1 MPLGVIQFHGRGRF
15 CQTVS
20 FHPRAIRPEIET
32 SMLATPSSRRST
44 LLALTIAALVLFVD
58 AAGAGE
64 PTRVEITSPL
74 PYGPDPINYF
84 AESTDDAIARLQQRL
99 DEKQLSFENRPDS
112 GYLLDLLRALEVPV
126 ESQTLVFSKT
136 SVNQSLIKPSSPR
149 ALYFNDEVTVG
160 WVPHSAA
167 IEITLQDAQ
176 KGTVFYTLP
185 QRPEDDTTTLKFR
198 RDTRCTACHVSAKTL
213 NVPGHILSSFVT
225 DLRGQPREG
234 FSSINHTTDFEKR
247 WGGWYVSGLAPNLVH
262 RGNLIGEDDT
272 TRHKTDPSYR
282 GAVSDLATLVDL
294 KSYPTAHSD
303 IVALLVLDHQM
314 HFLNLVNRVRL
325 EHALNRRSDAE
336 EQLVRYA
343 LMEDEAL
350 LTGPITGSTK
360 FAETYQ
366 SLGPRD
372 DQGRSLRQLDLTTK
386 LFQHDL
392 SPLVASHSFQSLPD
406 AVKSRLL
413 KQLDERLAAHDAP
426 TARDI
431 ARKTVAGWPK

>member
-1 MPLGVIQFHGRGRF
+1 MLGSPLLPTRLQ
-15 CQTVS
+15 
-20 FHPRAIRPEIET
+20 
-32 SMLATPSSRRST
+32 
-44 LLALTIAALVLFVD
+44 LALTFSVMVFMIGVACAD
-58 AAGAGE
+58 E

-74 PYGPDPINYF
+74 PYGPAPINYF

-99 DEKQLSFENRPDS
+99 DEQAISFENRPDS
-112 GYLLDLLRALEVPV
+112 GYLLDLLQALEVPV

-149 ALYFNDEVTVG
+149 AIYFNEDVTIG
-160 WVPHSAA
+160 WVPHSAV

-185 QRPEDDTTTLKFR
+185 QRMGDDDAMKPKFR

-213 NVPGHILSSFVT
+213 NVPGHILSSFLT
-225 DLRGQPREG
+225 DRRGQPREG
-234 FSSINHTTDFEKR
+234 FSSINHTSDFEKR

-262 RGNLIGEDDT
+262 LGNVIGEEDIA
-272 TRHKTDPSYR
+272 RHKTDPTFR
-282 GAVSDLATLVDL
+282 GAVSDLASLVDL

-343 LMEDEAL
+343 LMEDEAP

-360 FAETYQ
+360 FAEVYQ
-366 SLGPRD
+366 ALGPRD
-372 DQGRSLRQLDLTTK
+372 AQGRSLRQLDLKTK
-386 LFQHDL
+386 LFQHSL
-392 SPLVASHSFQSLPD
+392 SPLVTSHSFQSLPD
-406 AVKSRLL
+406 AVKTRLL
-413 KQLDERLAAHDAP
+413 KQLDEHLATRHDH

>member
-1 MPLGVIQFHGRGRF
+1 
-15 CQTVS
+15 
-20 FHPRAIRPEIET
+20 
-32 SMLATPSSRRST
+32 MLATPSSRRST

-74 PYGPDPINYF
+74 PYGPAPINYF

-149 ALYFNDEVTVG
+149 AIYFNDEVTVG

-167 IEITLQDAQ
+167 IEITLQDTQ

-185 QRPEDDTTTLKFR
+185 QRTADGDALPKFR

-213 NVPGHILSSFVT
+213 NVPGHILSSFLT
-225 DLRGQPREG
+225 DRRGQPREG

-247 WGGWYVSGLAPNLVH
+247 WAGWYVSGLAPNLVH
-262 RGNLIGEDDT
+262 RGNLIGEDDA
-272 TRHKTDPSYR
+272 TRHKIDPTFR

-294 KSYPTAHSD
+294 NSYPTAHSD

-413 KQLDERLAAHDAP
+413 KQLDEHLATRDDL

>member
-1 MPLGVIQFHGRGRF
+1 
-15 CQTVS
+15 
-20 FHPRAIRPEIET
+20 
-32 SMLATPSSRRST
+32 MLATFFSRRPA
-44 LLALTIAALVLFVD
+44 LLALTVAALILLVGVARAD
-58 AAGAGE
+58 E

-74 PYGPDPINYF
+74 PYGPAPINYF
-84 AESTDDAIARLQQRL
+84 AESTDDAVARLQQRL
-99 DEKQLSFENRPDS
+99 DETALVFEYRRDS
-112 GYLLDLLRALEVPV
+112 GYLLDLLQALEVPV

-136 SVNQSLIKPSSPR
+136 SLNQPLIKPSSPR
-149 ALYFNDEVTVG
+149 AIYFNEDVTIG
-160 WVPHSAA
+160 WVPGSAA
-167 IEITLQDAQ
+167 IEVTLQDDL

-185 QRPEDDTTTLKFR
+185 QRVADGDAAQKFR

-213 NVPGHILSSFVT
+213 NVPGHILSSFLT
-225 DLRGQPREG
+225 DRRGQPREG

-262 RGNLIGEDDT
+262 RGNLIGEDDV
-272 TRHKTDPSYR
+272 TRHKTDPTFR
-282 GAVSDLATLVDL
+282 GVVSDLAPLVDL

-314 HFLNLVNRVRL
+314 HFYNLVNRVRL

-343 LMEDEAL
+343 LMEDEAPL
-350 LTGPITGSTK
+350 AGPITGSTK
-360 FAETYQ
+360 FAEVYQ

-392 SPLVASHSFQSLPD
+392 SPLLASRSFQSLPD